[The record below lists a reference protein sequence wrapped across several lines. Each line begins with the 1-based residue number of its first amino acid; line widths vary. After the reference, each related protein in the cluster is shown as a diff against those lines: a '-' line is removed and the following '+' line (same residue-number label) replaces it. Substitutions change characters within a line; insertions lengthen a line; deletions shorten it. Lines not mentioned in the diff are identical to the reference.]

1 MRLSLTEKKYEV
13 PAGRLRRGRAGDR
26 AGCPELAS
34 KGGCQ
39 MDGIRD
45 IRNIIRIE
53 VLQSIQDEFAEA
65 TGISSTLKNPATN
78 FRGRAKKRP
87 KGRER

>member
-1 MRLSLTEKKYEV
+1 
-13 PAGRLRRGRAGDR
+13 
-26 AGCPELAS
+26 
-34 KGGCQ
+34 

-53 VLQSIQDEFAEA
+53 VLQSIHDEFAEA
-65 TGISSTLKNPATN
+65 TGISSTLKYPATN